1 MKWQGARD
9 FNTQPKDYEWLKTP
23 SSSAAQF
30 IANKLA
36 EREMEGVDLEECKK
50 LLFAQSSLPPEAA
63 NDSTVQSYIEGI
75 NLSTI
80 KRSYALMIDEVLD
93 AAEKNQIETFVRSF
107 NWKTHTKLQKILND
121 STVLDTLLLA
131 TCKDVKSNLS
141 FCEKNQARYFC
152 GTRLTN

>member
-1 MKWQGARD
+1 MKWQGARN
-9 FNTQPKDYEWLKTP
+9 FNTQPKEYEWLKTP

-36 EREMEGVDLEECKK
+36 EREIEGVDLEECKK
-50 LLFAQSSLPPEAA
+50 LLFAQSNLPPEAA

-80 KRSYALMIDEVLD
+80 ERSYALMIDEVLD
-93 AAEKNQIETFVRSF
+93 AAEKNQIETFVRSS

-131 TCKDVKSNLS
+131 TCKDVKSNL
-141 FCEKNQARYFC
+141 FLKKIKQDIFA
-152 GTRLTN
+152 GPD